1 MDDARLSHF
10 SQAFR
15 IYEAIQILISAS
27 SRSDRPIDLGQAM
40 ATLASDFPDARRAP
54 EAVRQAI
61 LQAAAEAYVPVDA
74 GLPGRVEPA
83 ARLTAWRAA

>member
-15 IYEAIQILISAS
+15 IHETIQILISAS
-27 SRSDRPIDLGQAM
+27 SRSDKPINLGQTM
-40 ATLASDFPDARRAP
+40 ATLASDFPDARCAP

-61 LQAAAEAYVPVDA
+61 LQAAAEACVRVDA
-74 GLPGRVEPA
+74 GVAGMPERPVGQPA
-83 ARLTAWRAA
+83 SRAA

>member
-1 MDDARLSHF
+1 MDDAGLSHF

-15 IYEAIQILISAS
+15 IHEAIQILISAS
-27 SRSDRPIDLGQAM
+27 SRSNRPIDLGQAM

-61 LQAAAEAYVPVDA
+61 LQAAAEAYVAVDA
-74 GLPGRVEPA
+74 CPAHLPERPVGLPA
-83 ARLTAWRAA
+83 SRAA